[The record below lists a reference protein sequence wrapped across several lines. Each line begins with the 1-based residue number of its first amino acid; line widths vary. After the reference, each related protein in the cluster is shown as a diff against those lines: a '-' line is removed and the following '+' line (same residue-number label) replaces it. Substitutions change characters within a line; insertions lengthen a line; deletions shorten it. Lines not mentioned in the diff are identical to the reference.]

1 MERFPGV
8 FTEPVEPP
16 LPPVRARAPVPRGGR
31 MEVHEA
37 SAPSR
42 VPGERE
48 WPSHVPSAPSL
59 AFGEL
64 EDDKTPPPSP
74 PLGHPVDSS
83 DEADCCERPS
93 PPPGVPDGEAS
104 YSAEPD
110 SVADT
115 LPAGMRAHYRPER
128 PSPPPGVPDGE
139 ASYSAGPDSVA
150 DALPAGMRAHHRPVH
165 GRMTP
170 PVAAGSAE
178 PHVPP
183 GKRSAEEMEGSP
195 EPRFGSPP
203 SHRSREQ
210 SGSCDPSP
218 VFRIC
223 PHLVGLSRVN
233 NECTLCARNLGRGS
247 GTLGPPGPA

>member
-8 FTEPVEPP
+8 FAEPVESP
-16 LPPVRARAPVPRGGR
+16 LPPVRARSPVPRGDR
-31 MEVHEA
+31 VEAHEA

-42 VPGERE
+42 DPSERE

-59 AFGEL
+59 AFGEN

-74 PLGHPVDSS
+74 PLGHPVGSS

-93 PPPGVPDGEAS
+93 PPPGV
-104 YSAEPD
+104 
-110 SVADT
+110 T
-115 LPAGMRAHYRPER
+115 
-128 PSPPPGVPDGE
+128 DGE

-178 PHVPP
+178 LHVPP

-195 EPRFGSPP
+195 EPRLGSPQ
-203 SHRSREQ
+203 SQRSREQ
-210 SGSCDPSP
+210 SGSCDPGP

-233 NECTLCARNLGRGS
+233 NECAHWCEELGDEEVARLGLPDLPDAVWAVLTFRTS
-247 GTLGPPGPA
+247 I